1 MKYNRKAIMQ
11 NAWWRF
17 NNKRN
22 ATFGEALKAA
32 WFAAK
37 TEMKMQLAVLAA
49 KEADLQKGISLMPY
63 AEYKTNFAG
72 CKTINGTYDKKAK
85 TIKVQIWELY

>member
-1 MKYNRKAIMQ
+1 MKYNKKEIMK

-22 ATFGEALKAA
+22 ATFGEALSAA
-32 WFAAK
+32 WTAAK
-37 TEMKMQLAVLAA
+37 NEVKLQLAVLAA
-49 KEADLQKGISLMPY
+49 KEADLQKGVKEMSY
-63 AEYKTNFAG
+63 ADYKNNFAG
-72 CKTINGTYDKKAK
+72 CKTINGTYDKKTK

>member
-1 MKYNRKAIMQ
+1 MKYNRKEIMK

-17 NNKRN
+17 KNKRS
-22 ATFGEALKAA
+22 ATFAEALKAA

-49 KEADLQKGISLMPY
+49 KEADLQKGIKEMSY
-63 AEYKTNFAG
+63 AEYKNNFAS
-72 CKTINGTYDKKAK
+72 CKTIANTYDKKTK

>member
-1 MKYNRKAIMQ
+1 MKYNRKEIMK
-11 NAWWRF
+11 NAWWRY

-22 ATFGEALKAA
+22 NTFSEALKAA

-37 TEMKMQLAVLAA
+37 TELKMQQAVAEA
-49 KEADLQKGISLMPY
+49 KEADLQKGIKEMSY
-63 AEYKTNFAG
+63 AEYKNNFAG
-72 CKTINGTYDKKAK
+72 CKTIANTYDKKAK

>member
-1 MKYNRKAIMQ
+1 MKYNRKEIMK

-49 KEADLQKGISLMPY
+49 KEADLQKGIKEMSY
-63 AEYKTNFAG
+63 AEYKNKFAG
-72 CKTINGTYDKKAK
+72 CKTIANTYDKKTK

>member
-1 MKYNRKAIMQ
+1 MKYNRKEIMK

-49 KEADLQKGISLMPY
+49 KEADLQKGIKEMSY
-63 AEYKTNFAG
+63 AEYKNKFAG
-72 CKTINGTYDKKAK
+72 CKTIANSYDKKEK